1 MLAAL
6 TVIGVT
12 EVWLGTMDP
21 VQGETV
27 QPAMETHSHSSAT
40 DARDGATWPKSTL
53 HQHLL

>member
-12 EVWLGTMDP
+12 EVWMGTEDP

-27 QPAMETHSHSSAT
+27 QPDMETHSHSSVT
-40 DARDGATWPKSTL
+40 DARDGATWSKSAL
-53 HQHLL
+53 PQHLL